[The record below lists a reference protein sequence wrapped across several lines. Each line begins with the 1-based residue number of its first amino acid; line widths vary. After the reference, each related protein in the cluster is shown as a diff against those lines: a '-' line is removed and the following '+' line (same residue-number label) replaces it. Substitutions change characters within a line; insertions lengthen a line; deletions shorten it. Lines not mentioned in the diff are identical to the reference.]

1 MSEQEI
7 AEKLRAWREDD
18 GRVSCATM
26 HKIARELEVQP
37 LEVGDIATA
46 LDIRASECQVG
57 LFGHGPIGEG
67 KGCVVES
74 GMDVSDELADRIR
87 GALTGGRLSCATAW
101 EIASEFKL
109 TRLDLG
115 NAAETLDIRI
125 SPCQLGFF

>member
-7 AEKLRAWREDD
+7 AEKLRAWQEDD

-37 LEVGDIATA
+37 LEVGDTATA
-46 LDIRASECQVG
+46 LNIQASECQVG
-57 LFGHGPIGEG
+57 LFGHGPLAEG
-67 KGCVVES
+67 KGRVVEA
-74 GMDVSDELADRIR
+74 GMDVSDDLADRIR

-109 TRLDLG
+109 TRVEVA
-115 NAAETLDIRI
+115 NAAETLGIRI
-125 SPCQLGFF
+125 APCQLGFF